1 MREIKKKQLFTEE
14 ELVRS
19 QILNSEQQLRRM
31 QAQLH
36 HAEAYQSNTIR
47 NVDSLTMTE
56 SLDALNPFI
65 MDFFIDPDTIQIIS
79 AKLCFRIR
87 PYRAYSKTVQS
98 NDIQTTSDGGGTT
111 TTTSSGGS
119 LELTSSSGGGT
130 TVTSSDGGATTV
142 TSGSSSITTTGS
154 SSRTTTTEVLARH
167 GGSCVFFDLVTIS
180 GYKVPHIH
188 LDGQSGWFTVY
199 QVGSDPAHYHYM
211 DHYHGMNHY
220 HQVSIGNHSHT
231 VTIGNHTHTVQI
243 PSHNHSVT
251 IPDHH
256 HTVPSHSHGIDFGIY
271 EKQPTS
277 PQLNIYLS
285 NNGYDFDTFLGTY
298 TGDGEIEFATRIK
311 GNGWKAIRF
320 EGNELMR
327 VVAYLIVKTDIK
339 VVR

>member
-31 QAQLH
+31 QAQMY

-47 NVDSLTMTE
+47 NVDTLSMTE

-65 MDFFIDPDTIQIIS
+65 MDFFIDPDVIQVVS

-98 NDIQTTSDGGGTT
+98 SESQTTSAGGGTT

-119 LELTSSSGGGT
+119 VELTSSSGGGI
-130 TVTSSDGGATTV
+130 TVTSQAGGGQTV
-142 TSGSSSITTTGS
+142 TSGSSSTTTTGESHPGGVACAMITTDANGYIKIDMASQYWLRVYTDSTSQHTHGMSHYHYVTIS
-154 SSRTTTTEVLARH
+154 SHTH
-167 GGSCVFFDLVTIS
+167 LVTIN
-180 GYKVPHIH
+180 
-188 LDGQSGWFTVY
+188 D
-199 QVGSDPAHYHYM
+199 
-211 DHYHGMNHY
+211 
-220 HQVSIGNHSHT
+220 
-231 VTIGNHTHTVQI
+231 HTHTVQI
-243 PSHNHSVT
+243 PSHSHNVT
-251 IPDHH
+251 ILDHQ
-256 HTVPSHSHGIDFGIY
+256 HTVPPHTHDIAFGIY

-277 PQLNIYLS
+277 PQVNIYLS

-298 TGDGEIEFATRIK
+298 TGDGEVEFATRIK

-320 EGNELMR
+320 DGNELMR